1 MKGVQWKGMAK
12 HHNLLCIS
20 LDHYHLG
27 AGQLIKLGHPR
38 KFWDYLKG

>member
-12 HHNLLCIS
+12 HRNLLCI
-20 LDHYHLG
+20 DHYHLG

-38 KFWDYLKG
+38 KVWDYLKG